1 MKDLVTAIE
10 NLSKFPEKVVRG
22 TLIDLAQKVIVRSPV
37 DTGRFRNNWNSSINT
52 PNSATTTTADASGS
66 KAKSQAVNTIKSM
79 DMGSTFYM
87 TNNLPYAKRLE
98 FGYSDQA
105 PNGMVRITVAEF
117 QNAIN
122 REAAKL

>member
-37 DTGRFRNNWNSSINT
+37 DTGRFRNNWNSSIGT
-52 PNSATTTTADASGS
+52 PNSATTTASDASGS
-66 KAKSQAVNTIKSM
+66 KAKAQAVNTIKSM

-105 PNGMVRITVAEF
+105 PSGMVRITVAEF

>member
-66 KAKSQAVNTIKSM
+66 KAKAQSVNTIKKM

>member
-1 MKDLVTAIE
+1 MKDLVTAID

-66 KAKSQAVNTIKSM
+66 KAKSQAVNTIKKM